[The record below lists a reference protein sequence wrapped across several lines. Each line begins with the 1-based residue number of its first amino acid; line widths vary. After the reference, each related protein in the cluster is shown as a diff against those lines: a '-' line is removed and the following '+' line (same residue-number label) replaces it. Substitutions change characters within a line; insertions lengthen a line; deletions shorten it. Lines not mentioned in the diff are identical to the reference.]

1 MTDMDQVLE
10 IIEEMQYDLERK
22 VEWSLTET
30 LPYDEV
36 KSKIAAAQVALNDLY
51 VYIMEKAQ

>member
-1 MTDMDQVLE
+1 MNYQEILE
-10 IIEEMQYDLERK
+10 LIEEMQYDLERK
-22 VEWSLTET
+22 VEWSLTEA

-36 KSKIAAAQVALNDLY
+36 KDKIAAAQVALNDLY